1 VKCWRSPLLL
11 ALLPCF
17 LITAISV
24 VASEDPPRKS
34 SLSDLEEEVLPF
46 RPRSPRSDAEL
57 DRLKATALFAHGRML
72 YQRKEFP
79 EALRRYQRAW
89 QHDSTIRFIPAEVVK
104 LALNLKRDDVAV
116 RYAILAQEFPPS
128 EISSFPRIA
137 SLLTNNGQFS
147 AAARLYRQMIALRR
161 DALSGSALLAI
172 HLELGRLEYLADNY
186 EASSIAFQY
195 VVDALDD
202 PVRHRLSENDIRRV
216 VSKPEV
222 VNNLIAESFL
232 HSGRLDEAEAVFDAQ
247 QKQKPNDALHAYH
260 RAMLAGKQGDLET
273 AQAKLTEYF
282 KSSSMDAGTGS
293 YELLRELLQYEFKNP
308 DRVKRL
314 YIRQLEELHKLDP
327 DNRELLSTLAK
338 ELIEAEHWQRA
349 RVCCEQMLST
359 RKSALLYRQMLQAF
373 HGLWESGEDD
383 QQTVDIIVRLL
394 AKLAGS
400 SGDVSSPVMEEM
412 SQDITLV
419 DRMLSLVTPMLE
431 NPEHFEER
439 PAEQEGRSLAGRIV
453 ATRLEVAI
461 AVGSL
466 AIANQQAEKAR
477 SFFEFAIAQQPAQQ
491 ARYLETWALRL
502 LIADELELAIEV
514 LEKAVGD
521 DQVGP
526 KQGFYFFLASAA
538 EMAGDTDRALEAAS
552 QAAQLSPDNAR
563 IQSRLGWV
571 YYHAG
576 QYPEAEQ
583 QYLALIKK
591 FDNKFDSAPTREV
604 VRESRMLLSSICVRQ
619 KRIPEAE
626 EWLEQ
631 VLDEFPED
639 VGAYN
644 DLGYLWVDQ
653 DKRLERAQ
661 RMIKIA
667 VDAEPDNGA
676 YRDSLGWAYY
686 RQGQF
691 EEAIEQLLLAAENSE
706 QDGVIFDH
714 LGDAYFANEQAG
726 KARESWKKALKLF
739 GTDEEE
745 MRSSVLEKLG
755 KQPTTLNK
763 SP

>member
-1 VKCWRSPLLL
+1 MKCWRSPLLL

-17 LITAISV
+17 LFTAIAT
-24 VASEDPPRKS
+24 VASKDPPRKS

-46 RPRSPRSDAEL
+46 KPRSPRSDAEL
-57 DRLKATALFAHGRML
+57 DRLQATALFAHGRML

-89 QHDSTIRFIPAEVVK
+89 QHDSTIRLIPAEVVK
-104 LALNLKRDDVAV
+104 LALDMKRDDVAV
-116 RYAILAQEFPPS
+116 RYATLAQEFPPS

-172 HLELGRLEYLADNY
+172 HLELGRLEFLADNY
-186 EASSIAFQY
+186 EESAIAFQY

-202 PVRHRLSENDIRRV
+202 PDSHKLSESDIRRV

-232 HSGRLDEAEAVFDAQ
+232 HSGRLKKAEAIFDAQ
-247 QKQKPNDALHAYH
+247 QEQTPNDALHAYH
-260 RAMLAGKQGDLET
+260 RAMLARKRGDLET
-273 AQAKLTEYF
+273 AHGQLTEYF
-282 KSSSMDAGTGS
+282 ASSSMDAGTGS
-293 YELLRELLQYEFKNP
+293 YELLKELLEQEFKNP
-308 DRVKRL
+308 VRVKRL
-314 YIRQLEELHKLDP
+314 YIRQLEELHEADP
-327 DNRELLSTLAK
+327 DNRELLATVIN
-338 ELIEAEHWQRA
+338 ELVEAEQWQRA
-349 RVCCEQMLST
+349 RVCCEQMLSK
-359 RKSALLYRQMLQAF
+359 RKSAFLYQQMLQTF
-373 HGLWESGEDD
+373 HGLWKSGEDD
-383 QQTVDIIVRLL
+383 QQTVDILVRLL

-400 SGDVSSPVMEEM
+400 SGNVSGAVMEAM
-412 SQDITLV
+412 SQDANLV

-431 NPEHFEER
+431 DPGQFEER

-453 ATRLEVAI
+453 ATRVEVAI
-461 AVGSL
+461 AIGSL
-466 AIANQQAEKAR
+466 AIAGQQAEKAN
-477 SFFEFAIAQQPAQQ
+477 SFFDFAIAQQPAQQ

-502 LIADELELAIEV
+502 LIADELERAIEV
-514 LEKAVGD
+514 LEKAIGD
-521 DQVGP
+521 DEVRQ

-538 EMAGDTDRALEAAS
+538 EMAGDTDRALEAAR

-591 FDNKFDSAPTREV
+591 FDNEFDSTPTRDV
-604 VRESRMLLSSICVRQ
+604 IRESRMLLSNICVRQ
-619 KRIPEAE
+619 KRLPEAE

-653 DKRLERAQ
+653 DKRLDRAQ
-661 RMIKIA
+661 RMIKAA

-691 EEAIEQLLLAAENSE
+691 DEAIEQLLLAAEKSE

-714 LGDAYFANEQAG
+714 LGDAYFANGQPG
-726 KARESWKKALKLF
+726 KARESWKKAIKLF
-739 GTDEEE
+739 RTDEEGL
-745 MRSSVLEKLG
+745 RTLVQEKLG
-755 KQPTTLNK
+755 KQPTTLNE